1 MKSARVRA
9 LLYRE
14 RIVWVTA
21 AIPLGLVEGGAT
33 AVAIKSRFHGVA
45 PTALA
50 FAVAFV
56 SGVSAFSNVF
66 SLAWATLAHGR
77 SRRTLLAPMLAA
89 FGCAVALLPWLP
101 RGNWGLLAFLLALF
115 AARILWAGIDTIRVS
130 GWANNYPRELR
141 GSMAAR
147 ILMFS
152 VPAIGVSGL
161 MLGVALD
168 VSETAVRALYAAA
181 GLAALAAALRA
192 RRSKARHEWRLLAA
206 ERAVLSGERRFGLKA
221 AREVL
226 SADPLFRR
234 YMGCMTLYGGGNL
247 MLISLLVLVMSDIWG
262 MAHTMQILVTSVVPM
277 IAFPVG
283 VRFWGRLLDAE
294 HVLSYRVIH
303 GRVLSSA
310 VAVLLAGAWF
320 GSLPTMLVGAVVL
333 GLGNAGSSL
342 GWSLGHNDFA
352 TPATAGLY
360 MGVHVTLTGI
370 RGLLAPPIGVAVYSL
385 LQWQAP
391 GSGRF
396 ALLLP
401 LGLTLAGAYGFVKA
415 DRIRAAK

>member
-33 AVAIKSRFHGVA
+33 AVAIKSRFHGVF
-45 PTALA
+45 PTGLA

-77 SRRTLLAPMLAA
+77 SRRTLLAPMLLA
-89 FGCAVALLPWLP
+89 FGGAIALLPWLP
-101 RGNWGLLAFLLALF
+101 RGNWGLVAFLIALL

-141 GSMAAR
+141 GSIAAR

-152 VPAIGVSGL
+152 VPAIGISGL

-168 VSETAVRALYAAA
+168 VSETAVRALYAVA
-181 GLAALAAALRA
+181 GLAAVAAGLRA
-192 RRSKARHEWRLLAA
+192 RRSKARQILAT
-206 ERAVLSGERRFGLKA
+206 
-221 AREVL
+221 
-226 SADPLFRR
+226 DPLFRR
-234 YMGCMTLYGGGNL
+234 YMSCMTLYGSGNL
-247 MLISLLVLVMSDIWG
+247 MLISLLVLVTSDIWG
-262 MAHTMQILVTSVVPM
+262 MPRTQQILVTSVVPM
-277 IAFPVG
+277 IAFPLG

-294 HVLSYRVIH
+294 HVLRYRVIH
-303 GRVLSSA
+303 GRVLASA

-320 GSLPTMLVGAVVL
+320 GSLPIMLVGAVIL

-370 RGLLAPPIGVAVYSL
+370 RGLLAPPIGVVAYTL
-385 LQWQAP
+385 LQWLAP
-391 GSGRF
+391 GAGRF

-401 LGLTLAGAYGFVKA
+401 PGLTLAGAYGFVKA